1 MTREKDDQ
9 ELENFFS
16 TARSDLPEL
25 TGDTVEKLVAAVPMP
40 DVSSGL
46 QGDGVFK
53 GLGLWLPALGGL
65 GAATALGVW
74 IGVVVPT
81 STLMDGGFLS
91 SADPLDLSSFY
102 AGADPSNFLLD
113 EAGL

>member
-9 ELENFFS
+9 ELEKLFS

-25 TGDTVEKLVAAVPMP
+25 TGDTVEKLVAAVPAP
-40 DVSSGL
+40 DVSPGPKSG
-46 QGDGVFK
+46 GVFN
-53 GLGLWLPALGGL
+53 GLRSWLPALGGL
-65 GAATALGVW
+65 GVATALGVW
-74 IGVVVPT
+74 IGVLVPT
-81 STLMDGGFLS
+81 STLMDGSFLS

-102 AGADPSNFLLD
+102 TGADPSNFLLD